1 MQLLF
6 DFFPVIAFFV
16 AYKLTDIYV
25 ATGVIIVA
33 VVVQTAVQ
41 WVRHRKVS
49 SMALISGA
57 LVLVFGGLTLI
68 IHDTT
73 FIQWKVTVV
82 NWLFAVAFAA
92 SRYFGDRTIIER
104 LLGENLT
111 LEQHLWRR
119 LNWAWALFF
128 SVVGAVNLYVAYN
141 FPEASGSTSSSS
153 GCSASPWHSPS
164 HRVSGSPRRC
174 SRTNRPADRRE
185 QLREPAR
192 THTLR
197 ARTSAYAAGASSSSM
212 TVTCTRATPALAMAA
227 VTFAYGSCQNSSRDC
242 ACSSAISS
250 CIDRWATLMQTDIH
264 ALSIVAQTPEEAGR

>member
-68 IHDTT
+68 IHDKT

-141 FPEASGSTSSSS
+141 FPEAVWVNFKLFGVL
-153 GCSASPWHSPS
+153 G
-164 HRVSGSPRRC
+164 
-174 SRTNRPADRRE
+174 
-185 QLREPAR
+185 L
-192 THTLR
+192 TL
-197 ARTSAYAAGASSSSM
+197 AF
-212 TVTCTRATPALAMAA
+212 ALAQGVWLASK
-227 VTFAYGSCQNSSRDC
+227 VQSDQPTGGS
-242 ACSSAISS
+242 A
-250 CIDRWATLMQTDIH
+250 
-264 ALSIVAQTPEEAGR
+264 